1 MKLAFKI
8 AIRFLKTAKWQT
20 ILIGLG
26 IAIGV
31 AVQIFIGLLIQGLQ
45 ISLVDKTIGSSP
57 HITIQ
62 STNYLIEDYDEV
74 LNTIQTNFE
83 IKNIAATAE
92 SVAFL
97 QSGSKNISTLVRGFD
112 SSADKIYKVKD
123 SLYQGV
129 MPQETYQILI
139 GKELQEELDITLNQ
153 TLELALPGGEKS
165 TFTVV
170 GFYDLKVATV
180 NRSWIIT
187 NIATTQDYFS
197 FGKKATA
204 IEIQVY
210 DVFKSDV
217 IAKNI
222 EEKLN
227 NIELKIVDWQSQN
240 ESLLSGLSGQN
251 ISSIMIQVFVIISV
265 VLGIA
270 SVLAVSVLQK
280 SRQIG
285 ILKAMGIKDKESSLV
300 FLFQGL
306 ILGILGAVIGIVL
319 GVLLILAF
327 TNFALNP
334 DGTPLIPMTLNYG
347 FIAMSA
353 GIAVV
358 ASIFASLI
366 PAIRS
371 LKLDPIEVIRNG

>member
-8 AIRFLKTAKWQT
+8 AVRFLKTAKWQT

-45 ISLVDKTIGSSP
+45 ISLVDKTIGSSS

-62 STNYLIEDYDEV
+62 SENYLIADYDDII
-74 LNTIQTNFE
+74 NTIQTNFK
-83 IKNIAATAE
+83 IKNISASAE

-97 QSGSKNISTLVRGFD
+97 QDGDKRISTLVRGFD
-112 SSADKIYKVKD
+112 QNSDKIYKVKD
-123 SLYQGV
+123 SLYEGS
-129 MPQETYQILI
+129 MPEGTYQILI
-139 GKELQEELDITLNQ
+139 GKELQEELDIELNQ
-153 TLELALPGGEKS
+153 TIDISLPGGQQS
-165 TFTVV
+165 AFLVV
-170 GFYDLKVATV
+170 GFFDLKVSAV
-180 NRSWIIT
+180 NKSWVIT
-187 NIATTQDYFS
+187 NIATTQDFFS
-197 FGKKATA
+197 FGDKATS
-204 IEIQVY
+204 IEIQIN
-210 DVFKSDV
+210 DVFESNVVSAD
-217 IAKNI
+217 IAT
-222 EEKLN
+222 KLDN
-227 NIELKIVDWQSQN
+227 KDLTIVDWQSQN

-280 SRQIG
+280 SKQIG
-285 ILKAMGIKDKESSLV
+285 ILKAMGIKDAESSLV

-306 ILGILGAVIGIVL
+306 MLGIIGAVIGIVL

-334 DGTPLIPMTLNYG
+334 DGTPLIPMALNFG
-347 FIAMSA
+347 FIALSA

-358 ASIFASLI
+358 ASIVASLI